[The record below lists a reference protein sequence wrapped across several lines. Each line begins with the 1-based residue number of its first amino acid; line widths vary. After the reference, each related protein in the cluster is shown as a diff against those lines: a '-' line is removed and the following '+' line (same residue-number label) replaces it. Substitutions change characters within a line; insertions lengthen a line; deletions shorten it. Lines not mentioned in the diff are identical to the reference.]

1 MKKNIFK
8 KLLYTSL
15 LLVMIFITI
24 VGCEKTEPVTETPI
38 ITDTPV
44 VPTPTPIV
52 EYTVTFNSN
61 GGSMISNLKVELN
74 GLITKPTD
82 PTKEGHKFLGW
93 YIDESF
99 TTAWD
104 FEKNPVIVKPVNL
117 GSSIGITKANDKDE
131 LLSALDT
138 AFGFADVILVERAIT
153 ELKEIAS
160 FYIYWNS
167 SCLSFSLY

>member
-61 GGSMISNLKVELN
+61 GGSMISNLKVE
-74 GLITKPTD
+74 
-82 PTKEGHKFLGW
+82 
-93 YIDESF
+93 
-99 TTAWD
+99 
-104 FEKNPVIVKPVNL
+104 
-117 GSSIGITKANDKDE
+117 
-131 LLSALDT
+131 
-138 AFGFADVILVERAIT
+138 
-153 ELKEIAS
+153 
-160 FYIYWNS
+160 
-167 SCLSFSLY
+167 